1 MFMNVVVGKPL
12 VHPKD
17 LLAFDEQDWKNNE
30 QSQTLFTES
39 RYLPSILKEAGV
51 VSSTS
56 EVRRNKPEL
65 NILLERIDCLWVKW
79 GKKKIYIVVG
89 E

>member
-12 VHPKD
+12 VQPQS
-17 LLAFDEQDWKNNE
+17 LLALDEQDWKNNE
-30 QSQTLFTES
+30 QPQTLFTES
-39 RYLPSILKEAGV
+39 RYLPAILKEAGV

-56 EVRRNKPEL
+56 EVRKNKPEL
-65 NILLERIDCLWVKW
+65 NISLEHPDCLWVKW

>member
-12 VHPKD
+12 VPPQS
-17 LLAFDEQDWKNNE
+17 LLALDEQDWKNNE
-30 QSQTLFTES
+30 QPQTLFTES
-39 RYLPSILKEAGV
+39 RYLPAILKEAGV

-56 EVRRNKPEL
+56 EVRKNKPEL
-65 NILLERIDCLWVKW
+65 NISLEYPDCLWVKW